1 MKSTLPQLLVPE
13 SAKDSASVAVAGGY
27 AMNNGTGLSASL
39 PYPQGQPY
47 RVPDLRVMIVME
59 GEGSLLV
66 NLVRSDLRGGDIV
79 VVPAGTIVEPT
90 SISADFKA
98 RLISS
103 QTDKVEKPLLVHP
116 EAKDREELGLMTNI
130 IWRALHT
137 EPPALDTARFQ
148 FLTFLSKVKY
158 LAGKAPRRKS
168 LRSEEIF
175 QLFIEAV
182 NTFTTQ
188 NRRIPFFAEKLGIS
202 PHHLSAVV
210 KEASGESA
218 MGWIHKAAI
227 QRAKLLLSQG
237 MTALQ
242 VSEALEFS
250 SAPYFNRY
258 FKRLT
263 GMTPG
268 EYQKR

>member
-1 MKSTLPQLLVPE
+1 M
-13 SAKDSASVAVAGGY
+13 
-27 AMNNGTGLSASL
+27 
-39 PYPQGQPY
+39 
-47 RVPDLRVMIVME
+47 
-59 GEGSLLV
+59 
-66 NLVRSDLRGGDIV
+66 
-79 VVPAGTIVEPT
+79 
-90 SISADFKA
+90 
-98 RLISS
+98 
-103 QTDKVEKPLLVHP
+103 
-116 EAKDREELGLMTNI
+116 
-130 IWRALHT
+130 RAT
-137 EPPALDTARFQ
+137 P
-148 FLTFLSKVKY
+148 KVKY
-158 LAGKAPRRKS
+158 LAGKAQRRKS

-258 FKRLT
+258 FKCLT

>member
-1 MKSTLPQLLVPE
+1 ML
-13 SAKDSASVAVAGGY
+13 G
-27 AMNNGTGLSASL
+27 
-39 PYPQGQPY
+39 
-47 RVPDLRVMIVME
+47 
-59 GEGSLLV
+59 
-66 NLVRSDLRGGDIV
+66 
-79 VVPAGTIVEPT
+79 
-90 SISADFKA
+90 A
-98 RLISS
+98 RLKEI
-103 QTDKVEKPLLVHP
+103 T
-116 EAKDREELGLMTNI
+116 GT
-130 IWRALHT
+130 LHAI
-137 EPPALDTARFQ
+137 E
-148 FLTFLSKVKY
+148 
-158 LAGKAPRRKS
+158 GK
-168 LRSEEIF
+168 
-175 QLFIEAV
+175 
-182 NTFTTQ
+182 T
-188 NRRIPFFAEKLGIS
+188 AEKLGIS